1 MKKTYILQFTKKEL
15 QLLSELIIKELAQNI
30 ETFYDMTLFE
40 LINTDNQS
48 LKSQWDYVSILKK
61 MLLGGNLK
69 TNDEYN
75 K

>member
-61 MLLGGNLK
+61 MQLGGNLK

>member
-1 MKKTYILQFTKKEL
+1 MKKAYILQFTKKEL

-48 LKSQWDYVSILKK
+48 LKSQWDYISILKK
-61 MLLGGNLK
+61 MQLRGNLK

>member
-1 MKKTYILQFTKKEL
+1 MKKTYILQFTKREL
-15 QLLSELIIKELAQNI
+15 QLLSELIINELAQNI
-30 ETFYDMTLFE
+30 ETFYDMTILE

-61 MLLGGNLK
+61 MQLGGNLK